1 MKARWHGVP
10 FHDFQNKKWLI
21 TLECEEAPQIYDSTK
36 DEDLNVE
43 IKKFRQ
49 KRSLNANSYFHV
61 LVDKIAEKFQT
72 SHAEVHNLM
81 IARYGVID
89 EDVKNIILA
98 DAQT

>member
-10 FHDFQNKKWLI
+10 FHDFQNKRWLI

-49 KRSLNANSYFHV
+49 KRS
-61 LVDKIAEKFQT
+61 
-72 SHAEVHNLM
+72 
-81 IARYGVID
+81 
-89 EDVKNIILA
+89 
-98 DAQT
+98 